1 MVEMEETCYRA
12 FHCAGNNLIMRLRTF
27 CTSWVNWGMNICYD
41 VSKIPMMNKTMFKS
55 GGQYCLMLNRHNDDD
70 VKLMSWLMNG
80 ANHGTVDT
88 CGENV
93 NSLND
98 SLIHARVGER
108 VILGNNSRLLGK
120 ELGQQVPI
128 KSRQKMNRDIS
139 KFMKNSFGDNFST
152 TAPPNEHRFWKVNGF
167 DYVEPNTRNGFFDP
181 CVIQRFFPV
190 DPSPQPLMVY
200 TDNQGVAIEDVYS
213 NANSFE
219 SQYASISGELHTF
232 CVGGPRYFQNNTLL
246 ENSPSWGLINPA
258 KDIHNICIF
267 RDTKHV
273 YGSLLFR
280 HNYECPTNPS
290 LMHHVDQDAW
300 WDINHREDDCFLDS
314 DKYGSV
320 ASQLTHIPQ
329 LIGYDY
335 GNVLTYSEHIDNQP
349 NNLEAPIKTTL
360 HGPNLMRALR
370 KEVPVLPFNLCSDPV
385 AVVQRDVLHD
395 PSIYVINR
403 KSVLVNKPCVYYN
416 DDSCDIHCGPLS
428 MNALKWSEG
437 FLGDNVSI
445 KGNCKYEEPIW
456 SIVMDADYPKLSVSE
471 QGGRF
476 YNGVAYPTFAESG
489 TEFKNFPTT
498 AILSAKANWC
508 MRAITCTKDNI
519 PHVPQQQ
526 WLLPRRSLVESRDD
540 WFYEDNL
547 LMKIKNGESVSLL
560 GLLGM
565 SRRRHINQSL
575 SIIKHIVERFTSN
588 VCHSLDSPKF
598 DDIIAHHA
606 KEIVSHLMR
615 SGNVVPLLYP
625 FDMDGVFDDC
635 PYDVINDH
643 LRCWNSIDEKVVGM
657 SVTTPIFSDGVVDY
671 HPHECGPGFLMCG
684 VPMHMHSKLGDAYN
698 KHYSGFVYHPE
709 QFRMGAN
716 RLQYMDLSPSTTCLD
731 HVRMHDLIQ
740 ERKDHRPECYIH
752 SRCTPRNDQLPV
764 MGINDDNRQKIP

>member
-1 MVEMEETCYRA
+1 M
-12 FHCAGNNLIMRLRTF
+12 
-27 CTSWVNWGMNICYD
+27 
-41 VSKIPMMNKTMFKS
+41 
-55 GGQYCLMLNRHNDDD
+55 
-70 VKLMSWLMNG
+70 
-80 ANHGTVDT
+80 
-88 CGENV
+88 
-93 NSLND
+93 
-98 SLIHARVGER
+98 
-108 VILGNNSRLLGK
+108 
-120 ELGQQVPI
+120 
-128 KSRQKMNRDIS
+128 
-139 KFMKNSFGDNFST
+139 
-152 TAPPNEHRFWKVNGF
+152 
-167 DYVEPNTRNGFFDP
+167 
-181 CVIQRFFPV
+181 
-190 DPSPQPLMVY
+190 DPSPQTLVVY

-219 SQYASISGELHTF
+219 SQCASISGELHTF
-232 CVGGPRYFQNNTLL
+232 CIGGPWYFQNNTLL

-273 YGSLLFR
+273 YGSPLFR
-280 HNYECPTNPS
+280 HHYECPTNPS

-314 DKYGSV
+314 DKYGYV
-320 ASQLTHIPQ
+320 ASQLIHISQ

-349 NNLEAPIKTTL
+349 NNLEARIKTTL

-370 KEVPVLPFNLCSDPV
+370 KEVPVLPFNLCSDPA

-428 MNALKWSEG
+428 MNTLKWSEG

-456 SIVMDADYPKLSVSE
+456 SIVMDADYPKLSISE

-476 YNGVAYPTFAESG
+476 YNGVAYPTFTESG

-526 WLLPRRSLVESRDD
+526 RLLPRRSLVESRDD

-547 LMKIKNGESVSLL
+547 LMKMKNGESVSLL

-565 SRRRHINQSL
+565 S
-575 SIIKHIVERFTSN
+575 
-588 VCHSLDSPKF
+588 
-598 DDIIAHHA
+598 
-606 KEIVSHLMR
+606 
-615 SGNVVPLLYP
+615 
-625 FDMDGVFDDC
+625 
-635 PYDVINDH
+635 
-643 LRCWNSIDEKVVGM
+643 
-657 SVTTPIFSDGVVDY
+657 
-671 HPHECGPGFLMCG
+671 
-684 VPMHMHSKLGDAYN
+684 
-698 KHYSGFVYHPE
+698 
-709 QFRMGAN
+709 
-716 RLQYMDLSPSTTCLD
+716 
-731 HVRMHDLIQ
+731 
-740 ERKDHRPECYIH
+740 
-752 SRCTPRNDQLPV
+752 
-764 MGINDDNRQKIP
+764 